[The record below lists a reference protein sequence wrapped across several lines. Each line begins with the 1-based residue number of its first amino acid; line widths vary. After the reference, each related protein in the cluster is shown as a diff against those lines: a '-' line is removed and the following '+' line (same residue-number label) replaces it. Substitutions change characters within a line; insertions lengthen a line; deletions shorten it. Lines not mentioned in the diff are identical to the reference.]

1 MLARM
6 DIDFEPADRQGD
18 LPGTPLQQ
26 CATYAAVLGA
36 FGCTSAVADISCSGT
51 HLGRARVHLRRFGP
65 LRLAWLPRGPVWTPA
80 AAPDAKRAALS
91 ALPRAAPWRAVWAMG
106 GTAGEAQPGW
116 PVARGSELA
125 ELDLHPAE
133 AGRRAAQHGKW
144 RNRLGRAE
152 RAGLTIAAR
161 PIALPQDAPLLAR
174 ETAQRRTRGYAALPQ
189 AFTEKWAGLAP
200 EATLML
206 TADEGGA
213 PVAFMLMLLHGQI
226 ATYHAGW
233 SGSRGRALNAHNLLL
248 WRASQILS
256 QRGYQRLDLGRI
268 DPSRAPGL
276 ARFKLGAGAVPH
288 ALGATTLCL

>member
-6 DIDFEPADRQGD
+6 DIDFGPPDRQGD

-36 FGCTSAVADISCSGT
+36 FGCTSAVADISCGGV
-51 HLGRARVHLRRFGP
+51 LLARARVHLRRFGP

-80 AAPDAKRAALS
+80 AAPDAR
-91 ALPRAAPWRAVWAMG
+91 RAAPWRAIWAMG
-106 GTAGEAQPGW
+106 GTAGEAHHGW
-116 PVARGSELA
+116 AVARGSDLA
-125 ELDLHPAE
+125 ELDLRPPDT
-133 AGRRAAQHGKW
+133 GRRAAQHGKW

-152 RAGLTIAAR
+152 RAGLTFTAR

-189 AFTEKWAGLAP
+189 AFTEKWAALAP
-200 EATLML
+200 EATVML
-206 TADEGGA
+206 TAAEGGA
-213 PVAFMLMLLHGQI
+213 PVAFMLMLLHGQV

-233 SGSRGRALNAHNLLL
+233 SGSRGRALNAHTLLL

-268 DPSRAPGL
+268 DPARAPGL
-276 ARFKLGAGAVPH
+276 ARFKLGAGAVPR